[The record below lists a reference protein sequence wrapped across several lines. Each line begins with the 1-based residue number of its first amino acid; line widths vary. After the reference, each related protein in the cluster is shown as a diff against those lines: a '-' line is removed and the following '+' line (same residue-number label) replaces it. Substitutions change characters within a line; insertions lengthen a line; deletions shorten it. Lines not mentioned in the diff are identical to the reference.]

1 MRNPF
6 RRNDDAAQSRRDAE
20 RALARTRAETPKV
33 QALGRALTQMVDDN
47 HLGEALTRAF
57 REQR

>member
-6 RRNDDAAQSRRDAE
+6 RRNDEAARSRRKAE
-20 RALARTRAETPKV
+20 RDLAKTRAETPTI

-47 HLGEALTRAF
+47 HLSEALTRAF
-57 REQR
+57 REQ